1 MQPQIT
7 PAITL
12 DDFTKNIKQLRIQ
25 HIACPEKAVYN
36 AFKAVIENMPR
47 AKPHLGLEQLGLLN
61 YLEPLILSQASS
73 VVEQT
78 RKKTWEQYREN
89 ENGLC
94 NALIKQLFP
103 TEMLQP
109 LTPEQTQS
117 LVAECMHD
125 YFYEIALS
133 NNQSRRNLAGREFGA
148 LLELLFCGVG
158 ITTQHKGT
166 IREYD
171 QERAINLV
179 IPSSSH
185 LSAEPTKTALISAK
199 ITLRESWQELIEE
212 SKRFK
217 SSKMYLATLDD
228 KITKQTINLLQN
240 ANICIVTTPRN
251 KAALCNN
258 CRLSSANA
266 AKILSFE
273 EMLVEVKDLTKSYD
287 YTRWDDTSCGCLNSF
302 YSTFIYDD
310 PRPLIRDFYKQQLK
324 ALQQQRPRVDPIIAM
339 WTSQVDGKI

>member
-1 MQPQIT
+1 MQPPIT

-12 DDFTKNIKQLRIQ
+12 DDFTKTIKQLRVQ
-25 HIACPEKAVYN
+25 HIPSPEKAVYN

-47 AKPHLGLEQLGLLN
+47 AKPHLNLEQLGLLN
-61 YLEPLILSQASS
+61 YLEPLILSQAST

-78 RKKTWEQYREN
+78 RKKTWEQHHEN
-89 ENGLC
+89 EKSFCIELSQ
-94 NALIKQLFP
+94 QLFP
-103 TEMLQP
+103 TEMLQQ

-212 SKRFK
+212 AKRFK

-251 KAALCNN
+251 KAALCNY

-266 AKILSFE
+266 AKIMSFE

-287 YTRWDDTSCGCLNSF
+287 YTRWDKTSFKHLRMF
-302 YSTFIYDD
+302 YGSVGDND
-310 PRPLIRDFYKQQLK
+310 PRPLVSDFYKQQLK
-324 ALQQQRPRVDPIIAM
+324 ALQQQRPWVDPMIEL
-339 WTSQVDGKI
+339 WTSRVDGKI

>member
-287 YTRWDDTSCGCLNSF
+287 YQSWDDVSWNGLKLYYLNKAQ
-302 YSTFIYDD
+302 TD
-310 PRPLIRDFYKQQLK
+310 PRPLVSDFYKQQLA
-324 ALQQQRPRVDPIIAM
+324 ALHQQRPWVDPIIEL
-339 WTSQVDGKI
+339 WTSRVGGKI